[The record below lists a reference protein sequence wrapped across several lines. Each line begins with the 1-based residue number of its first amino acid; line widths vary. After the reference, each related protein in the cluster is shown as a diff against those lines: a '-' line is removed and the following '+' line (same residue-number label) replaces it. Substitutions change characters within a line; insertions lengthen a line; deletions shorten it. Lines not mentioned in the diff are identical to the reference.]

1 LNQHILG
8 NVSKKFFEEGR
19 VMDLYNKA
27 LELIPWGVQTGSK
40 RPDFLFFGEGPV
52 YVKKAFGSRIVS
64 IDGKEYIDYIMAL
77 GAVILGYNIESQIE
91 SIEKVA
97 REYILTSLSSPLEV
111 KVAEKI
117 VKVIPSAEMVRF
129 FKTGAEATSAAVRVS
144 RYYTGRDKIMAC
156 GYFGWHDWANKGEGI
171 PKRIKELTKW
181 FNWENLDY
189 VEKELKS
196 KDYAAVIV
204 EPVMG
209 DNPSVEKLKFLRSL
223 TEITGTILI
232 FDEIKTGFR
241 FLKRSAQAY
250 FNIVPDL
257 TVLGKAVANGM
268 PLSVLCGKKEFMKAM
283 EHIWIST
290 TYGSEALSLAAA
302 NYTINFLTDE
312 KIEELW
318 NLGKKLIDGL
328 KEIVSKNGVS
338 GTVIGYPVMN
348 QIKFSKDEDEKIFIR
363 ESMKLGVLFKRGG
376 YNFVSLSHTE
386 EDIEKSLDVADV
398 VLKKLQKGG

>member
-1 LNQHILG
+1 
-8 NVSKKFFEEGR
+8 
-19 VMDLYNKA
+19 MDLYNKA

-40 RPDFLFFGEGPV
+40 KPDFLFFGKGPV
-52 YVKKAFGSRIVS
+52 HVRKAFGSKIIS
-64 IDGKEYIDYIMAL
+64 IDGKEYVDYIMAL
-77 GAVILGYNIESQIE
+77 GAVILGYSIEPQIE
-91 SIEKVA
+91 AIEKIA
-97 REYILTSLSSPLEV
+97 KEYILTSLSSPLEIE
-111 KVAEKI
+111 VAEKI

-129 FKTGAEATSAAVRVS
+129 FKTGAEATSAAVRLS

-171 PKRIKELTKW
+171 PQCVKELTKH

-189 VEKELKS
+189 VEKELKN

-209 DNPSVEKLKFLRSL
+209 DEPNAEKLRFLRDI
-223 TEITGTILI
+223 TETTGTILI

-250 FNIVPDL
+250 FNVVPDL
-257 TVLGKAVANGM
+257 TVLGKAIANGM
-268 PLSVLCGKKEFMKAM
+268 PLSVLCGKREFMKAM
-283 EHIWIST
+283 EHVWIST

-302 NYTINFLTDE
+302 NYTIDFLTDE
-312 KIEELW
+312 K
-318 NLGKKLIDGL
+318 NKKLWSLGEKLINGL
-328 KEIVSKNGVS
+328 KEVVSKNGVG
-338 GTVIGYPVMN
+338 GTIIGYPVMN
-348 QIKFSKDEDEKIFIR
+348 HLKFYKDEDEKIFIR

-386 EDIEKSLDVADV
+386 ADIEKSLDVADIA
-398 VLKKLQKGG
+398 LKKLQKGG